1 MTPFDYIVV
10 QNILL
15 SILSAIFF
23 RCTIYAFC
31 CTFMGMRKF
40 LIFLM
45 ICVAGCTF
53 QTKPRGYVFPSD
65 LEAQVATI
73 KNTNQLIEKI
83 GAPQVKTVHG
93 DEVWIYYGAN
103 ENYRGP
109 LAPTFTDETVLLVWV
124 RGKNVV
130 KTQVLRDKDLPD
142 VKIAEGETE
151 IPAAIELNAIEEL
164 FNNIGRFSPA
174 GLGQ

>member
-1 MTPFDYIVV
+1 MTPFFYILV
-10 QNILL
+10 QRMRL
-15 SILSAIFF
+15 SIKSVCFF
-23 RCTIYAFC
+23 RCTGLRFC
-31 CTFMGMRKF
+31 STFMCMRRIALF
-40 LIFLM
+40 FMLL
-45 ICVAGCTF
+45 VAGCTF

-65 LEAQVATI
+65 LETQVAAI
-73 KNTNQLIEKI
+73 KTTNALIEQI
-83 GAPQVKTVHG
+83 GAPQVKTMYG

-124 RGKNVV
+124 NGKRVV
-130 KTQVLRDKDLPD
+130 KTQVLHDKDLPD